1 MVEGPGAT
9 RNARKVQSVV
19 GLLIREI
26 QIQPNKSGANTTSIV
41 ATKKLEGRRL
51 DACFSVG
58 KEVFLIF
65 GPICHNNDPDTDN
78 ISKNKIALRFHFGM
92 NGCLLVRK
100 FNDSSKLAPW
110 RKNDKSSNKCTFIFS
125 RNVHELNP
133 TDGMVIEMVSS
144 TWTVVSEFVA
154 RSKLSRLGS
163 RDVCGAGPN
172 FDSQAVFDS
181 IIEKRSK
188 AMICDALLDQDRF
201 PGVGNIIKI
210 EGLHNSRVHPRRLV
224 ENLSQDELMS
234 TILECRNYAMR
245 WLSNGRAPTKKVY
258 NQTKCGS
265 CRTGRVRM
273 VKMGTDLSRV
283 TFWCESCQP
292 FVMGASS
299 TKPSRCSPNKE
310 NTSKYECNKSSNILN
325 NKRDIDKTQKLIP
338 RACCPQHGSKTIS
351 LRRVRKNDSSNL
363 HRLFR
368 TCRVPGCQ
376 YFSWADIH
384 LPLCGSCRCK
394 TVLRI
399 SKTDRTGGRWFLSCS
414 SSKGNSKKT
423 SNTTQVCSFFQ
434 WATPSQLAPFDDGLS
449 PLT

>member
-9 RNARKVQSVV
+9 RNGRKVQSVV

-26 QIQPNKSGANTTSIV
+26 QNPNTNTTTSSTV
-41 ATKKLEGRRL
+41 TTKNLEGRRL
-51 DACFSVG
+51 DAVFSVG
-58 KEVFLIF
+58 KEVFLIL
-65 GPICHNNDPDTDN
+65 GPICHDNDLDTDN
-78 ISKNKIALRFHFGM
+78 ASTKKIALRFHFGM
-92 NGCLLVRK
+92 NGCLMVRK

-125 RNVHELNP
+125 RNIRELNP
-133 TDGMVIEMVSS
+133 IDGMVIEMVSS

-163 RDVCGAGPN
+163 RDVCGAGLN

-188 AMICDALLDQDRF
+188 SMICDALLDQDRF

-224 ENLSQDELMS
+224 ENLSHDELMS

-245 WLSNGRAPTKKVY
+245 WLSSGRAPTKKVY
-258 NQTKCGS
+258 NQTRCGS

-273 VKMGTDLSRV
+273 VKMGTGLSRV
-283 TFWCESCQP
+283 TFWCENCQP
-292 FVMGASS
+292 FVTGAF
-299 TKPSRCSPNKE
+299 TKPSLCSPNKE
-310 NTSKYECNKSSNILN
+310 NISNDECNKNSHILN
-325 NKRDIDKTQKLIP
+325 NKRGIDKTQKLTP
-338 RACCPQHGSKTIS
+338 LHRCPQHGSKTIL

-376 YFSWADIH
+376 YFSWADMH
-384 LPLCGSCRCK
+384 LPVCGSCRCK
-394 TVLRI
+394 TVLRV

-414 SSKGNSKKT
+414 SSKGNSIKT

-434 WATPSQLAPFDDGLS
+434 WATPSQLALFDDGLS